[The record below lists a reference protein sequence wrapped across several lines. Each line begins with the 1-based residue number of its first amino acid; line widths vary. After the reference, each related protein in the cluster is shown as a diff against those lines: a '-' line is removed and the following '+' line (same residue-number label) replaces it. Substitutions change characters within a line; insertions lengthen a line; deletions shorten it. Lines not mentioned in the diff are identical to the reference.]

1 MSKQVRDRR
10 RISNKT
16 TLTLTLSRPTGEG
29 TSRPVTC
36 SSGCCM
42 ASYEFVTNYPDY
54 IATNH
59 HPANIIVG
67 HWEDFS
73 RSPAKRPKV
82 VPLTDGPGFMK
93 RLEECNFPADRT
105 FLPRPGAWMR
115 FSEK

>member
-1 MSKQVRDRR
+1 
-10 RISNKT
+10 
-16 TLTLTLSRPTGEG
+16 
-29 TSRPVTC
+29 
-36 SSGCCM
+36 M